1 MPQIPKVEFQ
11 ALVKRQESSGR
22 EGQGTTEFLKVQDL
36 QLPAKNWWP
45 PSPPGETGLG
55 HDKACQKKLIRQLDS
70 SRNVYVMLAWGLM
83 PQLKE

>member
-1 MPQIPKVEFQ
+1 MPQIPEVEFQ
-11 ALVKRQESSGR
+11 QWVRRRESSGR

-36 QLPAKNWWP
+36 QLSAKNWWP
-45 PSPPGETGLG
+45 PSPLGAGPG